1 MTVTILDGGMG
12 QELVKRSVETP
23 TPLWATQLM
32 IDSPNMVGEV
42 HNDYFAA
49 GADICTT
56 NTYAIHHD
64 RLLKSGK
71 DEEFIH
77 LHQTACRVAVES
89 RDRFG
94 SGLVAGSLGPLGWS
108 YQSESSVLPSEAFRL
123 YQEIVNIHESF
134 VDMFII
140 ETVSSIEQGWGALEA
155 TSKQDKPVW
164 IAFSVDDND
173 GTKLRSGEDLKK
185 INSLVE
191 KYNPAAILLNCST
204 PEAISRGLPIIRSF
218 NLPFGGYANGFSRIA
233 KEYLTKLSTVELL
246 DTREDLTPTKYADF
260 VSSWVDL
267 GATIVGGCCE
277 VGPSHIAELTR
288 RFKESR

>member
-12 QELVKRSVETP
+12 QELVKRSVAIP

-32 IDSPNMVGEV
+32 IDSPDMVGEV
-42 HNDYFAA
+42 HDDYFTA

-56 NTYAIHHD
+56 NTYAVHHD

-71 DEEFIH
+71 DEEFKH
-77 LHQTACRVAVES
+77 LHKTACRVAVES

-94 SGLVAGSLGPLGWS
+94 AGIVAGSLGPLGWS
-108 YQSESSVLPSEAFRL
+108 YQRESSVQPSEAFGL
-123 YQEIVNIHESF
+123 YQEIVKIHESF

-140 ETVSSIEQGWGALEA
+140 ETVSSIEQGRGALEA
-155 TSKQDKPVW
+155 TSRQDKPVW

-185 INSLVE
+185 VNSLVVE
-191 KYNPAAILLNCST
+191 YNPTAILLNCST
-204 PEAISRGLPIIRSF
+204 PEAISSGLPIIRSF
-218 NLPFGGYANGFSRIA
+218 NLPFGGYANGFSCIA

>member
-42 HNDYFAA
+42 HDDYFAA

-108 YQSESSVLPSEAFRL
+108 YQSEASVLPSEAFRL

-204 PEAISRGLPIIRSF
+204 PEAISLGLPIIRSF